1 MYSSQYPGQNHESP
15 DLYAGMRM
23 MTRELADSV
32 GISDSQPLTSSRL
45 LVKLDDTLLTVE
57 MKESNC

>member
-32 GISDSQPLTSSRL
+32 GISDSQPLTSNR
-45 LVKLDDTLLTVE
+45 
-57 MKESNC
+57 